1 MACSA
6 RNSNRRGYASPKH
19 SSRARAIQAH
29 YSKKSILKEKGYRII
44 PVRPWIDNV
53 LGEKAYSSLS
63 EIPKEITIDIVDIF
77 RKSQE
82 VLPIVKE
89 AIARGTKVI
98 WMQEGVINDEAAA
111 LAEKAGLDV
120 VMDLCILKEY
130 NRLLWA

>member
-1 MACSA
+1 MDDNKMKKILCET
-6 RNSNRRGYASPKH
+6 RNIAVVGLSPKADRPSH
-19 SSRARAIQAH
+19 GVASF
-29 YSKKSILKEKGYRII
+29 LKEKGYRII
-44 PVRPWIDNV
+44 PVRPLIDNV
-53 LGEKAYSSLS
+53 LGEKAYSTLS

-82 VLPIVKE
+82 VLPIVEE

-130 NRLLWA
+130 NRLL